1 MRTAEETKEQVLSI
15 MRDTASYSVQVDYC
29 HPERITEQDMS
40 DIRDSAEAFR
50 KQCSIDDI
58 EEAIDGFENESPEM
72 LASMTMNYHADHGIY
87 NSISVYLIQNQ

>member
-15 MRDTASYSVQVDYC
+15 VRDTANYSVQVDYC
-29 HPERITEQDMS
+29 HPERITEQDRS

-50 KQCSIDDI
+50 KQCSIADI
-58 EEAIDGFENESPEM
+58 EEAIDGFENESPAM

-87 NSISVYLIQNQ
+87 NTISVYLTQTK

>member
-40 DIRDSAEAFR
+40 DIRESAEAFR
-50 KQCSIDDI
+50 KQCSIADI
-58 EEAIDGFENESPEM
+58 EEAIDGFENESPAM
-72 LASMTMNYHADHGIY
+72 LASMTMNYNADHGIY
-87 NSISVYLIQNQ
+87 QSISVYLTPIT